1 MKLDQKAVSP
11 LVAVNSTPS
20 GDAMT
25 RNVSSEIDGVQTFIA
40 AVQHNRINGVE
51 VFYRG
56 TDRVYPTVAP
66 SLFRSK
72 GLRKAEKDLFDSVL
86 ATHPDSFREDT
97 STLDKLVRMQHHGL
111 PTRLLDITSNPL
123 VALYFA
129 SNPEVEEDGEIARF
143 EFRSRDVK
151 YPDSDRASVMAN
163 LVRLTA
169 NQKHNLDTS
178 LEIKEFNR
186 RPATTPLF
194 HFICQEKPYFEPRI
208 EPLHV
213 DGIMVI
219 RGKHSNARIIAQAG
233 AFMLFGEKLLF
244 ENSPKGRDIRLRKFI
259 ISRDAKADI
268 REELDHLNINQRTL
282 FPGLESTAAYLKM
295 KFDVLTMRG

>member
-1 MKLDQKAVSP
+1 
-11 LVAVNSTPS
+11 
-20 GDAMT
+20 MT
-25 RNVSSEIDGVQTFIA
+25 RNANSKISTVQAYIA
-40 AVQHNRINGVE
+40 EVKKTRLNGVE

-56 TDRVYPTVAP
+56 TDKVYPTVKP
-66 SLFRSK
+66 SLFRSER
-72 GLRKAEKDLFDSVL
+72 LRQSEKDLFNSAL
-86 ATHPDSFREDT
+86 ASHPESFREDI

-129 SNPEVEEDGEIARF
+129 SNPEVEEDGEVARF

-163 LVRLTA
+163 LARLTA
-169 NQKHNLDTS
+169 HQKQSLDTS
-178 LEIKEFNR
+178 LAIEDFNQQ
-186 RPATTPLF
+186 PAITPLL

-208 EPLHV
+208 KPIDI

-219 RGKHSNARIIAQAG
+219 RGKHSNARIITQAG

-244 ENSPKGRDIRLRKFI
+244 EDSPKGRDIQLRKFI
-259 ISRDAKADI
+259 IERDAKEDI

-282 FPGLESTAAYLKM
+282 FPGLDSTAAYLKM
-295 KFDVLTMRG
+295 KFDDAQVRS